1 MEKKTFDSKPL
12 LFPMPTVPG
21 KESLEAPPTD

>member
-1 MEKKTFDSKPL
+1 MEKKTFGSKPI

-21 KESLEAPPTD
+21 KENLEAPPTD